1 MLGVDVG
8 GTFTDVVAVR
18 DGRIIT
24 TKVPTQRTNTEQSVL
39 KGAEKVGVTDAPVF
53 NHASTVGLNAI
64 ITRRLPKI
72 AFLTTEGHRDILD
85 VGRTW
90 RPLEALTDPGWRR
103 SFGDAARPLVPRYLR
118 RGVKERLL
126 ASGDALIEL
135 DEAHARSQ
143 LEVLKRCDVEGVAI
157 CLINSYV
164 NAAHEERL
172 RALAHEV
179 LGDDLAVSIS
189 AEVSPL
195 AKEYPRASTTV
206 VDVFTRLIYSRY
218 SDRLASGLTELGFQ
232 GQLNFADCGAQLVAR
247 DHAMA
252 APFRVVFSGPAAGT
266 VSAAHFGERIQ
277 QLNLLCADVG
287 GTSCDISIVTD
298 GQPTVNTTFELEHDL
313 VVNALSTEIS
323 SLGAGGGSIVS
334 INRAGEIQVG

>member
-24 TKVPTQRTNTEQSVL
+24 TKVPTLRTDTEKSVL
-39 KGAEKVGVTDAPVF
+39 QGAEQVGVQDATVF

-64 ITRRLPKI
+64 ITRNLPKI
-72 AFLTTEGHRDILD
+72 GFLTTEGHRDILD

-126 ASGDALIEL
+126 ASGEALIEL
-135 DEAHARSQ
+135 DEAHARRQ
-143 LEVLKRCDVEGVAI
+143 LEVLKRCNVEGVAI

-172 RALAHEV
+172 RTLAQEV
-179 LGDDLAVSIS
+179 LGEDVAVSIS

-195 AKEYPRASTTV
+195 ARSTRARRRPSST
-206 VDVFTRLIYSRY
+206 
-218 SDRLASGLTELGFQ
+218 
-232 GQLNFADCGAQLVAR
+232 
-247 DHAMA
+247 
-252 APFRVVFSGPAAGT
+252 
-266 VSAAHFGERIQ
+266 
-277 QLNLLCADVG
+277 
-287 GTSCDISIVTD
+287 
-298 GQPTVNTTFELEHDL
+298 
-313 VVNALSTEIS
+313 S
-323 SLGAGGGSIVS
+323 S
-334 INRAGEIQVG
+334 

>member
-8 GTFTDVVAVR
+8 GTFTDVVAVK
-18 DGRIIT
+18 DGRIVT
-24 TKVPTQRTNTEQSVL
+24 VKVPTEAVNTERSVL
-39 KGAEKVGVTDAPVF
+39 AGAEQVGVDGAPVF

-72 AFLTTEGHRDILD
+72 GFLTTEGHRDILD

-90 RPLEALTDPGWRR
+90 RPLEALTDPGWRH

-118 RGVKERLL
+118 RGVQERLL
-126 ASGDALIEL
+126 ASGDTLIEL

-143 LEVLKRCDVEGVAI
+143 LEVLKRCEVEGVAI
-157 CLINSYV
+157 CLINAYV

-179 LGDDLAVSIS
+179 LGDDVAVSIS

-206 VDVFTRLIYSRY
+206 VDVF
-218 SDRLASGLTELGFQ
+218 
-232 GQLNFADCGAQLVAR
+232 
-247 DHAMA
+247 M
-252 APFRVVFSGPAAGT
+252 
-266 VSAAHFGERIQ
+266 
-277 QLNLLCADVG
+277 
-287 GTSCDISIVTD
+287 
-298 GQPTVNTTFELEHDL
+298 
-313 VVNALSTEIS
+313 
-323 SLGAGGGSIVS
+323 
-334 INRAGEIQVG
+334 

>member
-18 DGRIIT
+18 EGRITT

-39 KGAEKVGVTDAPVF
+39 QGAEQVGVEGSTVF

-126 ASGDALIEL
+126 ATGETLIEL
-135 DEAHARSQ
+135 DEAQARHQ
-143 LEVLKRCDVEGVAI
+143 LEVLKRCNVEGVSI
-157 CLINSYV
+157 CLINAYV
-164 NAAHEERL
+164 NPAHEERL
-172 RALAHEV
+172 RELAFEV
-179 LGDDLAVSIS
+179 LGDDVAVSIS
-189 AEVSPL
+189 S
-195 AKEYPRASTTV
+195 
-206 VDVFTRLIYSRY
+206 
-218 SDRLASGLTELGFQ
+218 
-232 GQLNFADCGAQLVAR
+232 
-247 DHAMA
+247 
-252 APFRVVFSGPAAGT
+252 
-266 VSAAHFGERIQ
+266 
-277 QLNLLCADVG
+277 
-287 GTSCDISIVTD
+287 
-298 GQPTVNTTFELEHDL
+298 
-313 VVNALSTEIS
+313 
-323 SLGAGGGSIVS
+323 
-334 INRAGEIQVG
+334 

>member
-24 TKVPTQRTNTEQSVL
+24 TKVPTLRTDTEKSVL
-39 KGAEKVGVTDAPVF
+39 QGAEQVGVQDATVF

-64 ITRRLPKI
+64 ITRNLPKI
-72 AFLTTEGHRDILD
+72 GFLTTEGHRDILD

-126 ASGDALIEL
+126 ASGEALIEL
-135 DEAHARSQ
+135 DEAQARQQ
-143 LEVLKRCDVEGVAI
+143 LEVLKRCNVEGVAI

-172 RALAHEV
+172 RTLAQEV
-179 LGDDLAVSIS
+179 LGEDVAVSIS

-195 AKEYPRASTTV
+195 ARSTRARRRPSST
-206 VDVFTRLIYSRY
+206 
-218 SDRLASGLTELGFQ
+218 
-232 GQLNFADCGAQLVAR
+232 
-247 DHAMA
+247 
-252 APFRVVFSGPAAGT
+252 
-266 VSAAHFGERIQ
+266 
-277 QLNLLCADVG
+277 
-287 GTSCDISIVTD
+287 
-298 GQPTVNTTFELEHDL
+298 
-313 VVNALSTEIS
+313 S
-323 SLGAGGGSIVS
+323 S
-334 INRAGEIQVG
+334 

>member
-24 TKVPTQRTNTEQSVL
+24 TKVPTLRTDTEKSVL
-39 KGAEKVGVTDAPVF
+39 QGAEQVGVQDATVF

-64 ITRRLPKI
+64 ITRNLPKI
-72 AFLTTEGHRDILD
+72 GFLTTEGHRDILD

-126 ASGDALIEL
+126 ASGEALIEL
-135 DEAHARSQ
+135 DEADARRQ
-143 LEVLKRCDVEGVAI
+143 LEVLKRCNVEGVAI

-172 RALAHEV
+172 RTLAQEV
-179 LGDDLAVSIS
+179 LGEDVAVSIS

-195 AKEYPRASTTV
+195 ARSTRARRRPSST
-206 VDVFTRLIYSRY
+206 
-218 SDRLASGLTELGFQ
+218 
-232 GQLNFADCGAQLVAR
+232 
-247 DHAMA
+247 
-252 APFRVVFSGPAAGT
+252 
-266 VSAAHFGERIQ
+266 
-277 QLNLLCADVG
+277 
-287 GTSCDISIVTD
+287 
-298 GQPTVNTTFELEHDL
+298 
-313 VVNALSTEIS
+313 S
-323 SLGAGGGSIVS
+323 S
-334 INRAGEIQVG
+334 